1 MYYARALFVLAI
13 GGQEAQPSLLLL
25 FFSLSRL
32 LHLLTVTFPLLRSL
46 ISSVG
51 PQTTMLLSCAF
62 GSRQFKCQLTLMR
75 ACAGFVRGCVLRP
88 WEQDV
93 GKQGPVGAHP
103 GQESTWR

>member
-1 MYYARALFVLAI
+1 MDYARALLALAI
-13 GGQEAQPSLLLL
+13 GRQEAQPSLLLL

-32 LHLLTVTFPLLRSL
+32 LHLLTVTFPLLCSL
-46 ISSVG
+46 SSGVG

-62 GSRQFKCQLTLMR
+62 GSRQFKRQLTLV

-88 WEQDV
+88 WEQDG